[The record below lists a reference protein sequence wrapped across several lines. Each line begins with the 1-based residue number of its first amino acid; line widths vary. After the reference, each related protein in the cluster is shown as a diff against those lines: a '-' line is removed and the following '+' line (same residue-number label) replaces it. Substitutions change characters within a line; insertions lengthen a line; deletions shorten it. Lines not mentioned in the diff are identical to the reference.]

1 MKKFFLLMVLAL
13 TMIGITPAKQKLT
26 LLAPNGGESM
36 TAGSPQMIAWS
47 YSGLTGNE
55 TMLIFLQGAGDSGPV
70 TYCNVSLGS
79 FPWPAGKKM
88 EGTFAKPAN
97 DYTIVIELVE
107 NDGISDMSDAAFAIT
122 GIVPNIS
129 LMAPNGGE
137 ALNKG
142 METDINWAFAGKAGF
157 VSLTLLK
164 DDQPLGLIADNL
176 PAMSFRY
183 HWRVGAPLLNG
194 AVYPGGGNYRIQI
207 QWQPRP
213 STEKFDPEARKAPGA
228 GFPDVQKNVDRS
240 DGAFSIQ
247 ETVPEPPQKAK
258 TEKE

>member
-1 MKKFFLLMVLAL
+1 MKKILLLTVLTL
-13 TMIGITPAKQKLT
+13 TLIGIAPAKQKLI

-36 TAGSPQMIAWS
+36 TAGSPQMISWS
-47 YSGLTGNE
+47 YSGLSGNE
-55 TMLIFLQGAGDSGPV
+55 TMLIALEGPADSGPI
-70 TYCNVSLGS
+70 TYCQVSLGS

-88 EGTFAKPAN
+88 DGTFAKPAN
-97 DYTIVIELVE
+97 DYMVIIELVE
-107 NDGISDMSDAAFAIT
+107 NDGISDMSDATFAIT

-142 METDINWAFAGKAGF
+142 METDINWAFAGKTGF

-176 PAMSFRY
+176 PAMNFRY
-183 HWRVGAPLLNG
+183 RWHVGVPLLNG
-194 AVYPGGGNYRIQI
+194 MTYPGGGNYRIQI
-207 QWQPRP
+207 QWRPRP
-213 STEKFDPEARKAPGA
+213 STEKFDPEARKARGA
-228 GFPDVQKNVDRS
+228 GFPDVQTNVDRS

-247 ETVPEPPQKAK
+247 ETVPGPPQKAK

>member
-1 MKKFFLLMVLAL
+1 MKKILLLTVLTL
-13 TMIGITPAKQKLT
+13 TLIGIAPAKQKLI

-36 TAGSPQMIAWS
+36 TAGSPQMISWS
-47 YSGLTGNE
+47 YSGLSGNE
-55 TMLIFLQGAGDSGPV
+55 TMLIALEGPADSGPI
-70 TYCNVSLGS
+70 TYCQVSLGS

-88 EGTFAKPAN
+88 DGTFAKPAN
-97 DYTIVIELVE
+97 DYMVIIELVE
-107 NDGISDMSDAAFAIT
+107 NDGISDMSDATFAIT

-137 ALNKG
+137 ALGKG
-142 METDINWAFAGKAGF
+142 METDINWAFAGKTGF

-176 PAMSFRY
+176 PAMNFRY
-183 HWRVGAPLLNG
+183 RWTVGAPLLNG
-194 AVYPGGGNYRIQI
+194 ATYPGGGNYRIQI
-207 QWQPRP
+207 QWRPRP

-228 GFPDVQKNVDRS
+228 GFPDVQKNIDRS

-247 ETVPEPPQKAK
+247 ETMPSPPQKAK